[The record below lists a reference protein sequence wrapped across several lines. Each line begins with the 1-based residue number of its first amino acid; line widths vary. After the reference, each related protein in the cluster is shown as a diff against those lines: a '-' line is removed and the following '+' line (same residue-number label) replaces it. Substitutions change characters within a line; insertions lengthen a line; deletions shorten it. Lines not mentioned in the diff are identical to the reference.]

1 MIFLRAAL
9 SAFLLLLLAAAPGVA
24 QDRALTVVSPWE
36 ISDLEPLETGYVFR
50 RMGVGETLVE
60 VEPDGRLSPGLAE
73 SWSTDPDRLTWRFKI
88 RSGARFHDGAPV
100 TPDAVANSLRKVRAG
115 AESLQAL
122 PIESMRVEGDQLVIQ
137 TARPFAPLASYLT
150 DYAGIILSP
159 NAYGPDG
166 KVKALI
172 GTGPYQVQRI
182 DGQKQMDLTAFPD
195 YWGQKASITKLRYIA
210 AVQGETR
217 AALAESGEAG
227 LTFTLLPQAA
237 QRIERS
243 GRAKIASVTL
253 PRARVINF
261 NCDLPFFSD
270 ARVRRAVG
278 LAIDRAGIASA
289 VLRHPGSHPDQLLPA
304 VLTEWR
310 RPGLSPLRQDVA
322 AAKALL
328 AEAGWRPGPS
338 GLLEKQGVV
347 FQVSMLLPSNRPEF
361 PVIGSVLQA
370 QLKEVGIGV
379 ELKIA
384 PSSQMPQAIRDGS
397 LQMGFLS
404 RTYVN
409 VPDPIG
415 TIIPDFTQE
424 RSVWG
429 AMNWRNEPIRRL
441 AAAYVE
447 SFDPPAQAA
456 MRAEIMAILD
466 EEAPVVP
473 VAWTEHLVAVSP
485 ALADVV
491 IDPFEQRYLLNRLR
505 WAN

>member
-1 MIFLRAAL
+1 MTMLRSAL
-9 SAFLLLLLAAAPGVA
+9 FALWLCLFAPLAGAA
-24 QDRALTVVSPWE
+24 QDRPLTVVAPWE
-36 ISDLEPLETGYVFR
+36 ISSLEPLETGYVFR

-60 VEPDGRLSPGLAE
+60 VEPDGRLAPGLAE
-73 SWSTDPDRLTWRFKI
+73 SWSIDPDRLSWRFKI
-88 RSGARFHDGAPV
+88 RAGMRFHDGLPV
-100 TPDAVANSLRKVRAG
+100 TPEAVINSLEKVRAG

-122 PIESMRVEGDQLVIQ
+122 PISAIHAEGDWVVIR
-137 TARPFAPLASYLT
+137 TARPFSPLATYMT

-166 KVKALI
+166 KVKAVI
-172 GTGPYQVQRI
+172 GTGPFRAQRI

-195 YWGQKASITKLRYIA
+195 YWGRKASIANLRYVA
-210 AVQGETR
+210 VVQGETR
-217 AALAESGEAG
+217 AAMAESGEAG

-243 GRAKIASVTL
+243 GRARIASLTL
-253 PRARVINF
+253 PRARVISF

-270 ARVRRAVG
+270 PRARRAIS
-278 LAIDRAGIASA
+278 LAIDRAGIANA
-289 VLRHPGSHPDQLLPA
+289 ILRHPDSHPDQLLPA
-304 VLTEWR
+304 VLSEWR
-310 RPGLSPLRQDVA
+310 RPNLSPLRRDVA

-328 AEAGWRPGPS
+328 AEAGWRPGAN
-338 GLLEKQGVV
+338 GVLEKQGVV

-361 PVIGSVLQA
+361 PVIASALQA
-370 QLKEVGIGV
+370 QLKEVGIAV

-384 PSSQMPQAIRDGS
+384 PSSQLAQAMRDGS

-415 TIIPDFTQE
+415 TIIPDFTQD

-447 SFDPPAQAA
+447 SFDPTAQAA
-456 MRAEIMAILD
+456 MRREIMEIIED
-466 EEAPVVP
+466 EAPVIP

>member
-1 MIFLRAAL
+1 MIVFRAAL
-9 SAFLLLLLAAAPGVA
+9 FALTLCLFAAPPGSA
-24 QDRALTVVSPWE
+24 QERALTVVSPWE

-50 RMGVGETLVE
+50 RLGVGETLVE
-60 VEPDGRLSPGLAE
+60 VEPDGRLAPGLAE

-88 RSGARFHDGAPV
+88 RAGMRFHDGASV
-100 TPDAVANSLRKVRAG
+100 TPDAVINSLQKVRAG

-122 PIESMRVEGDQLVIQ
+122 PIEAMRAEGDQVVIR
-137 TARPFAPLASYLT
+137 TARPFAPLASYMT

-159 NAYGPDG
+159 NAYGADG

-172 GTGPYQVQRI
+172 GTGAYQVLRI
-182 DGQKQMDLTAFPD
+182 DGQKQMDLAAFPD
-195 YWGQKASITKLRYIA
+195 YWGQKASIARIRYIA

-261 NCDLPFFSD
+261 NCDLPFFAD
-270 ARVRRAVG
+270 ARVRRAIG

-289 VLRHPGSHPDQLLPA
+289 ILRHPGSHPDQLLPA

-310 RPGLSPLRQDVA
+310 RPNLSPLRQDVG

-328 AEAGWRPGPS
+328 VEAGWRPGA
-338 GLLEKQGVV
+338 GGILEKQGIP

-370 QLKEVGIGV
+370 QLKEVGIAV

-441 AAAYVE
+441 AAAYVA
-447 SFDPPAQAA
+447 SFDPAAQAA
-456 MRAEIMAILD
+456 MRAEIMTIIED
-466 EEAPVVP
+466 EAPVIP
-473 VAWTEHLVAVSP
+473 VSWTEHLVAVSP
-485 ALADVV
+485 ALEDVA
-491 IDPFEQRYLLNRLR
+491 IDPFEQRYLLNRMR

>member
-1 MIFLRAAL
+1 MFLVRAILITAFFVV
-9 SAFLLLLLAAAPGVA
+9 SAPWHGNA
-24 QDRALTVVSPWE
+24 QERVLTVVSPWE
-36 ISDLEPLETGYVFR
+36 VSDLEPLETGYVFR
-50 RMGVGETLVE
+50 RLGVGETLVE
-60 VEPDGRLSPGLAE
+60 VEPDGRLAPGLAE
-73 SWSTDPDRLTWRFKI
+73 SWSIDPDRLTWRFRI
-88 RSGARFHDGAPV
+88 RAGMRFHDGTSV
-100 TPDAVANSLRKVRAG
+100 TPEAVVNSLEKVRAG

-122 PIESMRVEGDQLVIQ
+122 PIEAMRVENDLVVIR
-137 TARPFAPLASYLT
+137 TARPFAPLASYMT

-159 NAYGPDG
+159 NAYGADG
-166 KVKALI
+166 KVKAMI
-172 GTGPYQVQRI
+172 GTGYYQVQRI
-182 DGQKQMDLTAFPD
+182 DGRKQMDLTAFPD
-195 YWGQKASITKLRYIA
+195 YWGQKPAVGKLRYVA

-243 GRAKIASVTL
+243 GRARILSVTL

-270 ARVRRAVG
+270 VRVRRAIG
-278 LAIDRAGIASA
+278 LAIDRAGISSA
-289 VLRHPGSHPDQLLPA
+289 ILRHPGSHPDQLLPA

-310 RPGLSPLRQDVA
+310 RPGLSPLPQDIA

-328 AEAGWRPGPS
+328 AEAGWRPGA
-338 GLLEKQGVV
+338 GGVLEKQGVA
-347 FQVSMLLPSNRPEF
+347 FQVSMLLPPNRPEF
-361 PVIGSVLQA
+361 PVIASVLQA
-370 QLKEVGIGV
+370 QLKEVGIAV

-384 PSSQMPQAIRDGS
+384 PSSQIPQSIRDGS

-429 AMNWRNEPIRRL
+429 TMNWRNEPIRRL
-441 AAAYVE
+441 AVAYVE
-447 SFDPPAQAA
+447 SFDPAAQAA
-456 MRAEIMAILD
+456 IRREIMTIIED
-466 EEAPVVP
+466 EAPVIP
-473 VAWTEHLVAVSP
+473 VSWTEHLIAVSP
-485 ALADVV
+485 ALTDVV